1 MNDLEIIQ
9 SVMGKDMYISDVL
22 LEELFTIC
30 KLVREEYREALD
42 KMNEAA
48 ERNGEPL

>member
-9 SVMGKDMYISDVL
+9 LVMGKDRYLSDVL

-42 KMNEAA
+42 KMNEQA
-48 ERNGEPL
+48 ERNGEEL